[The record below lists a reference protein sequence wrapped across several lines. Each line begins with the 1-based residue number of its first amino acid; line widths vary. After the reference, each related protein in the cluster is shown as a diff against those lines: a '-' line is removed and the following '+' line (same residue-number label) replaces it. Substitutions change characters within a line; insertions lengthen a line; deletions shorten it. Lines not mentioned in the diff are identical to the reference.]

1 MIKKLIRSIVV
12 LPLLMVFGMVGAS
25 ADTTATGSNMTITV
39 PASATLTARVDVA
52 VTVQVKCTAPDLS
65 QYTIFYPPT
74 VFFNDG
80 GVFVSQAFGTS
91 VNTVRGDF
99 GPVICDGNS
108 YPYTIY
114 FTPTTHPF
122 HPGPAAIYATA
133 TWTEQWGGCLNVA
146 PYTCSFLSVTDNAS
160 VQGPITLSN

>member
-1 MIKKLIRSIVV
+1 
-12 LPLLMVFGMVGAS
+12 AS

-39 PASATLTARVDVA
+39 PASATLTARVGVA
-52 VTVQVKCTAPDLS
+52 VTGQGKCTAPDLS

-80 GVFVSQAFGTS
+80 GVFLSQAFGTS

-122 HPGPAAIYATA
+122 HPGPAAI
-133 TWTEQWGGCLNVA
+133 
-146 PYTCSFLSVTDNAS
+146 
-160 VQGPITLSN
+160 